1 MSETIRRDPRR
12 EWIARNRLHPEHA
25 RVIAALG
32 GNGGGAVAI
41 SEWLGPNGV
50 VRRNPRAIGFIGPN
64 GIKRIDR
71 SGLQQGGQPTA
82 TTTAAR
88 DSRRTVV
95 IDQPAFL
102 VAVVPDMT
110 GGRLSSHDK
119 DLLGLARRVAD
130 ADVER
135 PGAVVAILFG
145 EYKGEGGGELKEQAL
160 GEAGIDRVVH
170 FDDEFYAGFAP
181 EARLAALSA
190 VEREMTPRCWLLPD
204 SPLGGADLGRRLA
217 VRLGER
223 AATGVWQI
231 EADNKAPM
239 GWRCT
244 ARGGGGSL
252 DIQRPLPRVALAL
265 AECAEPVDETRHAA
279 EQLTLSASIPATLSR
294 IEDLGQ
300 VAVDPAGV
308 ALAEAEFILS
318 GGNGVKQWD
327 AFHHAAKVLG
337 ATEGASRVAVDDGF
351 MARDRQVG
359 ATGTWVT
366 ARVYMAVGISGA
378 IQHLQGIQRCDKVVA
393 INLDPG
399 CDMVKRADLAVIG
412 DAGNI
417 LAALVARIEQYRE
430 QQQEKRNAA

>member
-1 MSETIRRDPRR
+1 MSEIIRRDPRR

-25 RVIAALG
+25 SVLAALG
-32 GNGGGAVAI
+32 VSGGAV

-50 VRRNPRAIGFIGPN
+50 VRKDPRAIGFIGPN

-71 SGLQQGGQPTA
+71 SGLQQGGQTTA
-82 TTTAAR
+82 TTTSAR
-88 DSRRTVV
+88 DSRRIVT

-102 VAVVPDMT
+102 VAVVPDLT
-110 GGRLSSHDK
+110 GGRLSGHDK

-130 ADVER
+130 ADTEQ

-145 EYKGEGGGELKEQAL
+145 EHKEEAL

-170 FDDEFYAGFAP
+170 LDDEFYAGFAP

-190 VEREMTPRCWLLPD
+190 VEREMTPRFWLLPD

-231 EADNKAPM
+231 EADNEAPR

-244 ARGGGGSL
+244 ARGGAGSL

-279 EQLTLSASIPATLSR
+279 EHLPLAASLPTTLSR

-318 GGNGVKQWD
+318 GGNGIKQWD

-399 CDMVKRADLAVIG
+399 CDMIKRADLAVIG
-412 DAGNI
+412 DSAQI
-417 LAALVARIEQYRE
+417 LAALVAMVE
-430 QQQEKRNAA
+430 QQRGGQRDAA

>member
-1 MSETIRRDPRR
+1 MSEIIRRDPRR
-12 EWIARNRLHPEHA
+12 EWIARNRLHPEYA
-25 RVIAALG
+25 SVVAALG
-32 GNGGGAVAI
+32 GNTGGGAV

-50 VRRNPRAIGFIGPN
+50 VRKNPRAIGFIGPN
-64 GIKRIDR
+64 GVKRIDR
-71 SGLQQGGQPTA
+71 SGLQQGGQSAATA
-82 TTTAAR
+82 TAAR
-88 DSRRTVV
+88 DSRRTVT

-119 DLLGLARRVAD
+119 DLLGLARRLAD
-130 ADVER
+130 ADAEQ

-145 EYKGEGGGELKEQAL
+145 EHKEEAL

-170 FDDEFYAGFAP
+170 LDDEFYAGFAP
-181 EARLAALSA
+181 ETRLAALSA
-190 VEREMTPRCWLLPD
+190 VEREMAPRFWLLPD

-231 EADNKAPM
+231 EADNDAPL

-244 ARGGGGSL
+244 ARGGAGSL

-279 EQLTLSASIPATLSR
+279 EHLSLAASIPSTLSR

-318 GGNGVKQWD
+318 GGNGVKEWD
-327 AFHHAAKVLG
+327 DFHHAAKVLG

-399 CDMVKRADLAVIG
+399 CDMIKRADLAVIG
-412 DAGNI
+412 DSTQI
-417 LAALVARIEQYRE
+417 LAALVAMVE
-430 QQQEKRNAA
+430 QQRGEQRDAA

>member
-1 MSETIRRDPRR
+1 MSEIIRRDPRR
-12 EWIARNRLHPEHA
+12 EWIARNRLHPDNA
-25 RVIAALG
+25 AVLAALG
-32 GNGGGAVAI
+32 VNRAGGAV
-41 SEWLGPNGV
+41 SEWMGPSGV
-50 VRRNPRAIGFIGPN
+50 VRKDPRAIGFIGPN
-64 GIKRIDR
+64 GVKRIDR
-71 SGLQQGGQPTA
+71 SGLQQGGQATA

-88 DSRRTVV
+88 DSRRTVT

-102 VAVVPDMT
+102 VAVVPDLT
-110 GGRLSSHDK
+110 GGRLSGHDK

-130 ADVER
+130 ADAEQ

-145 EYKGEGGGELKEQAL
+145 EHKEEAL

-170 FDDEFYAGFAP
+170 LDDEFYAGFAP

-190 VEREMTPRCWLLPD
+190 VEREMTPRFWLLPD

-217 VRLGER
+217 LRLGER
-223 AATGVWQI
+223 AATGVWQV
-231 EADNKAPM
+231 EADNEASL

-244 ARGGGGSL
+244 ARGGAGSL

-265 AECAEPVDETRHAA
+265 AECAEPVDETLHAA
-279 EQLTLSASIPATLSR
+279 EHLTLAASIPTTLSR

-399 CDMVKRADLAVIG
+399 CDIIKRADLAVIG
-412 DAGNI
+412 DSTQI
-417 LAALVARIEQYRE
+417 LAALVAMVE
-430 QQQEKRNAA
+430 QQRGGQRDAA

>member
-1 MSETIRRDPRR
+1 MSETIRHDQRRDPRR

-25 RVIAALG
+25 SVLAALG
-32 GNGGGAVAI
+32 VSGGAV

-50 VRRNPRAIGFIGPN
+50 VRKNPRAIGFIGPN

-71 SGLQQGGQPTA
+71 SGLQQGGQSAA
-82 TTTAAR
+82 TTTVAR
-88 DSRRTVV
+88 DSRRMVTV
-95 IDQPAFL
+95 DQPAFL
-102 VAVVPDMT
+102 VAVVPDLT
-110 GGRLSSHDK
+110 GGRLSGHDK
-119 DLLGLARRVAD
+119 DLLGLARRLAD
-130 ADVER
+130 ADTEQ

-145 EYKGEGGGELKEQAL
+145 EHKGEGGGELKEQVL

-170 FDDEFYAGFAP
+170 LDDEFYAGFAP

-190 VEREMTPRCWLLPD
+190 VEREMTPRFWLLPD

-231 EADNKAPM
+231 EADNEAPLS
-239 GWRCT
+239 WRCT
-244 ARGGGGSL
+244 ARGAAGSL
-252 DIQRPLPRVALAL
+252 YIQRPLPRVALAL

-279 EQLTLSASIPATLSR
+279 EHLTLAASIPTTLSR

-399 CDMVKRADLAVIG
+399 CDIIKRADLAVIG
-412 DAGNI
+412 DSTQI
-417 LAALVARIEQYRE
+417 LAALVAMVE
-430 QQQEKRNAA
+430 QQRGGQRDAA

>member
-1 MSETIRRDPRR
+1 MSEIIRRDPRR
-12 EWIARNRLHPEHA
+12 EWIARNRLHPEYA
-25 RVIAALG
+25 SVVAALG
-32 GNGGGAVAI
+32 GNTGGGAV

-50 VRRNPRAIGFIGPN
+50 VRKNPRAIGFIGPN
-64 GIKRIDR
+64 GVKRIDR
-71 SGLQQGGQPTA
+71 SGLQQGGQSTA
-82 TTTAAR
+82 ATTAAR
-88 DSRRTVV
+88 DSRRTVT

-102 VAVVPDMT
+102 VAVVPDLT
-110 GGRLSSHDK
+110 GGRLSGHDK

-130 ADVER
+130 ADAEQ

-145 EYKGEGGGELKEQAL
+145 EHKEEAL

-170 FDDEFYAGFAP
+170 LDDEFYAGFAP

-190 VEREMTPRCWLLPD
+190 VEREMTPRFWLLPD
-204 SPLGGADLGRRLA
+204 SPLGGADLGRRLSL
-217 VRLGER
+217 RLGER

-231 EADNKAPM
+231 EADHESPL

-244 ARGGGGSL
+244 ARGGAGSL

-279 EQLTLSASIPATLSR
+279 EHLSLAASIPSTLSR
-294 IEDLGQ
+294 IDDLGQ

-318 GGNGVKQWD
+318 GGNGVKEWD

-399 CDMVKRADLAVIG
+399 CDIIKRADLAVIG
-412 DAGNI
+412 DSTQI
-417 LAALVARIEQYRE
+417 LAALVAMVE
-430 QQQEKRNAA
+430 QQRGGQRDAA